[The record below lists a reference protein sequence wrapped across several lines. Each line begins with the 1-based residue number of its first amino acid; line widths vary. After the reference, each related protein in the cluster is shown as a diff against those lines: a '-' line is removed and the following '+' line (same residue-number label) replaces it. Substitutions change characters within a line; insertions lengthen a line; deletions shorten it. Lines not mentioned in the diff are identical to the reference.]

1 MKERRVIISDR
12 AVNSMRRIIS
22 KHQRNGYLGAD
33 KAKEA
38 ILTRI
43 KQLGVNAERDSRVAK
58 FGRIGGDVRSV
69 LACDYRIYYRI
80 GEEEVHVLDI
90 FLDIDKEVKL

>member
-1 MKERRVIISDR
+1 MK
-12 AVNSMRRIIS
+12 RIIS

-38 ILTRI
+38 IVNRV
-43 KQLGVNAERDSRVAK
+43 KKLGVNAERDSRVAK
-58 FGRIGGDVRSV
+58 FGRLDGDYRSV
-69 LACDYRIYYRI
+69 LAWDYRIYYRI
-80 GEEEVHVLDI
+80 DELEIKVLDI